1 METRRCRFS
10 HLFVCPLWSLS
21 TWILNAQKVN
31 GIFFFFLPLE
41 RGWSYKIYQKWLL
54 MTPVFYSG
62 GEKKIEYPKTHFW
75 LWLLIMH
82 FNEGWIIQ
90 RALVDVM
97 AQCTDAVDIFTE
109 TWPSAC
115 VSESVFFW
123 DGPCERG
130 QRFQQCRH
138 AGVCCC
144 FHGQQLW
151 FILHSHCW
159 GPLYLTGK
167 VKAYSLEAILQRST
181 RSLGMRNRM
190 TGENRAEDMSSTIL
204 LRLCTD
210 RTHEQQNTQQY
221 LSFSSHYPFSPVFFL
236 SSPPHDTS
244 NITYHKNS
252 WPWQRH
258 LQRLYM
264 NWGELYIKMAVGN
277 KRKL

>member
-1 METRRCRFS
+1 MNNSAGTCGCNGPVHWCCG
-10 HLFVCPLWSLS
+10 HLYRDLA
-21 TWILNAQKVN
+21 I
-31 GIFFFFLPLE
+31 
-41 RGWSYKIYQKWLL
+41 
-54 MTPVFYSG
+54 
-62 GEKKIEYPKTHFW
+62 
-75 LWLLIMH
+75 
-82 FNEGWIIQ
+82 
-90 RALVDVM
+90 
-97 AQCTDAVDIFTE
+97 
-109 TWPSAC
+109 C
-115 VSESVFFW
+115 VRIWECVFFGMGLARE
-123 DGPCERG
+123 DKG
-130 QRFQQCRH
+130 FSS
-138 AGVCCC
+138 AGMPVCAVVCC

-151 FILHSHCW
+151 FILHSQCW

-190 TGENRAEDMSSTIL
+190 TGENRVEDMSSTIL